1 MPGQTSLEQSLN
13 TRLLSFSFADYISF
27 TAVNSFQ
34 WILSNLAPEKDC
46 SNSNFSM
53 VHWGWNIAAH
63 HYFRITQKLTTQPTI
78 ISYVFVWDMISSAIY
93 SDSKDLAQ
101 KALYRVD
108 SFVNAKK
115 DAFASTTNKS

>member
-53 VHWGWNIAAH
+53 VHWGLKHCGSLLFQNNSEA
-63 HYFRITQKLTTQPTI
+63 Y
-78 ISYVFVWDMISSAIY
+78 
-93 SDSKDLAQ
+93 
-101 KALYRVD
+101 
-108 SFVNAKK
+108 NATH
-115 DAFASTTNKS
+115 DYILCVCLRHD